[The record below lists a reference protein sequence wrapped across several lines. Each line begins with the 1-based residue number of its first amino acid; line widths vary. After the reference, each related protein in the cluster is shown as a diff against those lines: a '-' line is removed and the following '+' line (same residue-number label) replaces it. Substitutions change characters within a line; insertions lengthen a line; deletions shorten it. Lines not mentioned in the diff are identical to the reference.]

1 MKKGPVERRIF
12 INNLPYESK
21 WQEVKD
27 LFRREVGEVNF
38 VELFNVSIDLVLGT
52 FLSNLIKMIKA
63 GYINPLAFE

>member
-1 MKKGPVERRIF
+1 MMYQYFSDRTRMKKGPVERRIF

-38 VELFNVSIDLVLGT
+38 VELFNVSIDSVLRT
-52 FLSNLIKMIKA
+52 FLSNLIRLK
-63 GYINPLAFE
+63 

>member
-38 VELFNVSIDLVLGT
+38 VELFNVSIDSV
-52 FLSNLIKMIKA
+52 
-63 GYINPLAFE
+63 